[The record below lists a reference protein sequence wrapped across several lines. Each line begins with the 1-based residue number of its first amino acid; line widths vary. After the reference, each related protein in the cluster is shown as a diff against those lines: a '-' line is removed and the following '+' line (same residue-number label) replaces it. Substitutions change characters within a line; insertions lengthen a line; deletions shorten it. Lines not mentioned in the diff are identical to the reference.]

1 MSENPPALGR
11 RIVVTGLAGSGKS
24 TLGLAL
30 AAETGL
36 PLIHLDL
43 EFWNP
48 GWTEPTE
55 TEFRERQRAVL
66 DGDAWIVEG
75 NYDETLDV
83 RLERADTVV
92 VLDLPWWLCSAR
104 ALRRGFRMPEE
115 LPEGCTYTRGQRW
128 RDEWQLSVRI
138 WRQRHSEPAREREII
153 SQYGTHAA
161 LHVLQSRTAVDD
173 FLVR

>member
-1 MSENPPALGR
+1 MSENSRALGR

-48 GWTEPTE
+48 GWTKPSE
-55 TEFRERQRAVL
+55 TEFRDRQRAVL
-66 DGDAWIVEG
+66 DGDSWIVEG

-92 VLDLPWWLCSAR
+92 VLDMAWWLCSAR
-104 ALRRGFRMPEE
+104 ALRRGFRMPAE

-128 RDEWQLSVRI
+128 RDEWQLALRI

-153 SQYGTHAA
+153 SQHGTHAA
-161 LHVLQSRTAVDD
+161 VHVLQSRRAVDE